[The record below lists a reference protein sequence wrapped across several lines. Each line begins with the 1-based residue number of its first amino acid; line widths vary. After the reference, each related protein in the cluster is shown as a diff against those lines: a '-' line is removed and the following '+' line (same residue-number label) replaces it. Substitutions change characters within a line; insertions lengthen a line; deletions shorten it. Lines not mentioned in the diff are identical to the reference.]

1 MALSPLST
9 GAPGAGELALLLICA
24 AGLAAVRPSAGGAP
38 SLIAVA
44 LVSGA
49 AGLALG
55 SARLASIDAGAYL
68 AAPGRELTVRGDVV
82 SVPRRSAGLVRV
94 QVASPAGRIEV
105 QAPEP
110 APDLPIG
117 AEVSAAGMPALPQPW
132 LRESLRLHG
141 VARILRAPR
150 IELTEGRR
158 GGALGRIDAVRTRA
172 EDALGRGMPDEQ
184 AALARGFVLGE
195 DDRIPSTTREAF
207 QRSGLAH
214 HLAVSGENVLLLA
227 LLAAPVLAALGL
239 TLRARLLWLLLLIG
253 FYVPLAGGGASIQRA
268 GVMGAAGLIAT
279 LAGRPASRSYALLLA
294 LVATLALNPRAS
306 SDVGW
311 QLSFAAVAGI
321 FVWAAPL
328 RELLLRG
335 RSPAGWRR
343 GLADGV
349 AVTIAATLA
358 TAPLMAHHF
367 DSFSATSL
375 PANVLAL
382 PAVAPSMWLGMTVA
396 ALGQL
401 PLVPVEPLNWVNS
414 LLLAYIGQVAEW
426 MAAPG
431 WAQVA
436 LPMASWVS
444 VLATYMTLLAATS
457 AIRRWGRRRQG
468 LRAGARRRL
477 RRPALACLALL
488 LLLFGTGQL
497 ADRLGSGRASG
508 SPPPGLRISVLD
520 VGQGDAILLQPPRAR
535 ALLVDGGPP
544 GDDLASKLEGLGV
557 GSLAAAV
564 ATHDE
569 SDHVGGLEELLGSL
583 PVGRLVYAD
592 AGRRLLGE
600 ARAAGVVPTRI
611 AAGGELRS
619 GGLRLQV
626 LWPPRELLGPRPRE
640 PNTRS
645 LVIEARWRD
654 FTMLLTGD
662 AEAEAVPIDPG
673 PIDVLKVAH
682 HGSADS
688 GLGELLDRIRPKVA
702 VISVGADNPFGH
714 PVGSTLATLAGHGAE
729 VMRTDIVGTV
739 TINAARSGVVVSGAN

>member
-1 MALSPLST
+1 LI
-9 GAPGAGELALLLICA
+9 LAVSA
-24 AGLAAVRPSAGGAP
+24 SGGLAF
-38 SLIAVA
+38 
-44 LVSGA
+44 
-49 AGLALG
+49 G
-55 SARLASIDAGAYL
+55 SARLHSIDGGAY
-68 AAPGRELTVRGDVV
+68 AASPGSHLTLRGNVV
-82 SVPRRSAGLVRV
+82 AVPRRSAGTVRV
-94 QVASPAGRIEV
+94 QVAMPAGRVAVE
-105 QAPEP
+105 APEP
-110 APDLPIG
+110 VPDLPIG
-117 AEVSAAGMPALPQPW
+117 AEVTASGTLMRPPPW
-132 LRESLRLHG
+132 LRGNLRLHG
-141 VARILRAPR
+141 IARILRASR
-150 IELTEGRR
+150 IELTGGRR
-158 GGALGRIDAVRTRA
+158 DGVMGRVDAIRTRA
-172 EDALGRGMPDEQ
+172 EQALGRGMPDEQ

-195 DDRIPSTTREAF
+195 DDRIPPATTEAF

-268 GVMGAAGLIAT
+268 GVMGAAALIAT

-294 LVATLALNPRAS
+294 VVVTLGLNPRAS

-311 QLSFAAVAGI
+311 QLSFAAVVGI

-328 RELLLRG
+328 RDRMLRG
-335 RSPAGWRR
+335 REGSGWRR

-401 PLVPVEPLNWVNS
+401 PLLVPVEPLNWVNS
-414 LLLAYIGQVAEW
+414 LLLAYIGQIADW
-426 MAAPG
+426 MAAPD
-431 WAQVA
+431 WAQVG

-444 VLATYMTLLAATS
+444 VLVTYAALLATTTVL
-457 AIRRWGRRRQG
+457 RRVSRRRRG
-468 LRAGARRRL
+468 MRAGKL
-477 RRPALACLALL
+477 RGHRGSRSRALPRPALACLAF
-488 LLLFGTGQL
+488 LLLFVAPGLL
-497 ADRLGSGRASG
+497 AGRLPGLGRAAGRPAS
-508 SPPPGLRISVLD
+508 GLRISVID
-520 VGQGDAILLQPPRAR
+520 VGQGDAILLQPSHAPP
-535 ALLVDGGPP
+535 LLVDGGPP
-544 GDDLASKLEGLGV
+544 GDDLASKLEQLGV
-557 GSLAAAV
+557 GRLAAAV

-583 PVGRLVYAD
+583 PVDRLVYAD

-600 ARAAGVVPTRI
+600 AKAAGAAPTRV
-611 AAGGELRS
+611 AAGSELRS

-626 LWPPRELLGPRPRE
+626 LWPPRELLGPRPEE

-645 LVIEARWRD
+645 LVIEARWRH

-682 HGSADS
+682 HGSADA
-688 GLGELLDRIRPKVA
+688 GLGELLDRSRPKVA
-702 VISVGADNPFGH
+702 VISVGDENPFGH
-714 PVGSTLATLAGHGAE
+714 PVASTLAALAAHGVE
-729 VMRTDIVGTV
+729 VLRTDIVGTV
-739 TINAARSGVVVSGAN
+739 TIKAGASGVEAGGTD